1 MAQLGPDQQTVRVRL
16 SARDAA
22 SLKKLARNAQLSVSD
37 VLRLLI
43 RRERVSSAKLAK
55 TLGDLIG

>member
-1 MAQLGPDQQTVRVRL
+1 MAHLGTDQSVVKVRL

-22 SLKKLARNAQLSVSD
+22 SLKKIARAAQLSVSD

-43 RRERVSSAKLAK
+43 RRERVATTKLAK
-55 TLGDLIG
+55 A